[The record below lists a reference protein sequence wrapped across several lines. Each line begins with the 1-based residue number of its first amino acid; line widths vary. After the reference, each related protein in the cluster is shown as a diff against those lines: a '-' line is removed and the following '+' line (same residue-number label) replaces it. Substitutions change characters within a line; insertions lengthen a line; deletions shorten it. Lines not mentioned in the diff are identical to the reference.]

1 MKLRIPKWI
10 KWELVLSSYMVQSSE
25 RWTGRIERISLFN
38 LGQLTYVRGSS
49 ERILAAVRSQR
60 VSKSKRSRMIHWLL
74 NYNHEQKRGM
84 KADRSCFL
92 YSEWKELMAHYS
104 LYKKAG
110 ASKVRRSL
118 SLFFLPVKRPDQT
131 MNSWLEPWRTHSV
144 QCREALSS
152 QGSSWKISAAN
163 ERECSWRMNTH
174 KSGAFQCIDSLF
186 EKGTFRPDG
195 NLRNLLTE
203 PSNRSLP
210 CVIRCEVNH
219 YLSFLLPMGKGTCS
233 FLDWPSRPEKTQG
246 WESIQAATWVRQN
259 HRSTRKW
266 VRPWMRSNKNF

>member
-1 MKLRIPKWI
+1 MNKKEEWKPIAAAFFIVSEKSSWHTTLYIIKLVPQRSDAHFIFSFSPWSDQTR
-10 KWELVLSSYMVQSSE
+10 L
-25 RWTGRIERISLFN
+25 WTLD
-38 LGQLTYVRGSS
+38 L
-49 ERILAAVRSQR
+49 
-60 VSKSKRSRMIHWLL
+60 
-74 NYNHEQKRGM
+74 NHEGLIQFSAERLFLL
-84 KADRSCFL
+84 KA
-92 YSEWKELMAHYS
+92 
-104 LYKKAG
+104 
-110 ASKVRRSL
+110 
-118 SLFFLPVKRPDQT
+118 PV
-131 MNSWLEPWRTHSV
+131 E
-144 QCREALSS
+144 
-152 QGSSWKISAAN
+152 ISAAN

-174 KSGAFQCIDSLF
+174 KRGAFQCIDSLF

-195 NLRNLLTE
+195 NLRNPLTE

-266 VRPWMRSNKNF
+266 VRPWMRSNNNF